1 MTPAGT
7 ITKSRKNFPTM
18 SYRAASTMLPIPL
31 ASFSP
36 DFKASKVRNH
46 MSLTQFAFILESILP
61 HGFFTVKAFWQQT
74 DSISRK
80 THRSAALQRTGGLLQ
95 LFPLVAGY
103 HILTD
108 FALEIWCPVLLIIW
122 YIHIIQPIRWAVIKL
137 LSAVITGG
145 SCWLFV
151 LLVCDCNYI
160 TKGGEMQPHSPAFFK
175 SFIGRKVLD
184 KSKITNRTN

>member
-1 MTPAGT
+1 
-7 ITKSRKNFPTM
+7 M

-61 HGFFTVKAFWQQT
+61 HGFFTVKTFWQQT

-95 LFPLVAGY
+95 LLPLGKISVSIA
-103 HILTD
+103 IRIEIQRKA
-108 FALEIWCPVLLIIW
+108 FANMLMFCVRISSTWLSQYQNSIIDCGEIQLKTSYFSFLIFAFSS
-122 YIHIIQPIRWAVIKL
+122 IIRNRSKS
-137 LSAVITGG
+137 LSYRR
-145 SCWLFV
+145 SC
-151 LLVCDCNYI
+151 
-160 TKGGEMQPHSPAFFK
+160 TKRYFSYSVSA
-175 SFIGRKVLD
+175 
-184 KSKITNRTN
+184 

>member
-1 MTPAGT
+1 
-7 ITKSRKNFPTM
+7 
-18 SYRAASTMLPIPL
+18 MLPIPL

-95 LFPLVAGY
+95 LFPLAPVK
-103 HILTD
+103 HILNG
-108 FALEIWCPVLLIIW
+108 FAYEI
-122 YIHIIQPIRWAVIKL
+122 
-137 LSAVITGG
+137 
-145 SCWLFV
+145 
-151 LLVCDCNYI
+151 
-160 TKGGEMQPHSPAFFK
+160 
-175 SFIGRKVLD
+175 
-184 KSKITNRTN
+184 

>member
-1 MTPAGT
+1 
-7 ITKSRKNFPTM
+7 
-18 SYRAASTMLPIPL
+18 MLPIPL

-108 FALEIWCPVLLIIW
+108 FALEI
-122 YIHIIQPIRWAVIKL
+122 
-137 LSAVITGG
+137 
-145 SCWLFV
+145 
-151 LLVCDCNYI
+151 
-160 TKGGEMQPHSPAFFK
+160 
-175 SFIGRKVLD
+175 
-184 KSKITNRTN
+184 

>member
-95 LFPLVAGY
+95 LFPLASLKRNINNFVYEAFRG
-103 HILTD
+103 LFLFFSLSKNQRLSD
-108 FALEIWCPVLLIIW
+108 FLL
-122 YIHIIQPIRWAVIKL
+122 PFCCRDL
-137 LSAVITGG
+137 
-145 SCWLFV
+145 C
-151 LLVCDCNYI
+151 
-160 TKGGEMQPHSPAFFK
+160 
-175 SFIGRKVLD
+175 
-184 KSKITNRTN
+184 